1 MSIRPLRALALAALG
16 CLALALFALGLS
28 QPAAAQTDGVPHV
41 KNGATPKNGVETLT
55 LTELWRRGGEDDE
68 EILFG
73 IITDAA
79 VGADGNIYLLD
90 AQLNEIKVISPEGE
104 LLRSIGREGEG
115 PGEFRNAQQFSF
127 LPDGNIGVA
136 QVFPG
141 KLIGLKPDGSPGKD
155 IEPGKTDPTAGGFF
169 VLINAE
175 SGGGN
180 LVLTGIEMT
189 FDQATLSQKRHY
201 FVRSYGMDGAQKAEF
216 MATDRTWV
224 FNDNFQFLEKDNDFV
239 WRRFG
244 VSPKGQVVV
253 APAPLEYALSV
264 YSAAGKLERVIERQY
279 ESWTR
284 NDKVRQRYQSLMQ
297 AQSQQFPN
305 RPTPVIEDQE
315 PDVQSIRCA
324 ADGSTWVLTSRALY
338 TPEPGILAAWDV
350 FSPTGEFVK
359 QVKAKA
365 PGDSATDWL
374 FLTEEGLAIQ
384 VTGFWDAAMAAMGG
398 EGADEEAAAM
408 EVICYSTK

>member
-1 MSIRPLRALALAALG
+1 MRIRFPRALALAALG
-16 CLALALFALGLS
+16 CLALALVALLS
-28 QPAAAQTDGVPHV
+28 TLPASAQTDGVPHV
-41 KNGATPKNGVETLT
+41 KNSTAPKGGVETLQ
-55 LTELWRRGGEDDE
+55 LEEIWRRGGEDDE

-73 IITDAA
+73 LITDVA
-79 VGADGNIYLLD
+79 VGPDGNIYLLD
-90 AQLNEIKVISPEGE
+90 AQLNEIKVLSPEGE

-127 LPDGNIGVA
+127 LPDGNIGIA

-141 KLIGLKPDGSPGKD
+141 KLIGLKPDGSPGQD
-155 IEPGKTDPTAGGFF
+155 IEPGKADPTAGGFF

-180 LVLTGIEMT
+180 LVLTGIEMN
-189 FDQATLSQKRHY
+189 FDQTTMSQKRHY
-201 FVRSYGMDGAQKAEF
+201 FVRSYGMDGAQQAEF
-216 MATDRTWV
+216 LATDRTWV
-224 FNDNFQFLEKDNDFV
+224 FNDSFKFLESDNDFV

-244 VSPKGQVVV
+244 VSAKGQVVAAV
-253 APAPLEYALSV
+253 EPLEYALNV
-264 YSAAGKLERVIERQY
+264 YSPEGKLERVIERQY

-284 NDKVRQRYQSLMQ
+284 NDRVRQRYQSLMD
-297 AQSQQFPN
+297 AQSANFPN
-305 RPTPVIEDQE
+305 KPTPVIEAME
-315 PDVQSIRCA
+315 PDVQNIRCA
-324 ADGSTWVLTSRALY
+324 ADGTIWVLTSRALY

-350 FSPTGEFVK
+350 FSPTGEFTK

-374 FLTEEGLAIQ
+374 FLTDEGLAIQ

-398 EGADEEAAAM
+398 ASGDEEAAAM
-408 EVICYSTK
+408 QVICYRTK